1 MRGKKQIAAV
11 VLAVIFAVTA
21 GMPHST
27 VYAEPDSTGNA
38 QAADAAADDTQKEEK
53 KEEDMTPEEL
63 EKKAE
68 EDAYKM
74 EIQSNSWKNWPQ
86 GPGTY
91 GEAAIVMDAGTG
103 SILYAK
109 NIDGHEYPASITKV
123 LTSLIA
129 LKYGSLSDQVT
140 FSNDCISFMQP
151 GDSSAGSRWNR
162 RCMRHCLPRQMKQPM
177 RLRKMSGRMPGTI
190 TTGSYSR

>member
-1 MRGKKQIAAV
+1 MRGKKQTAAV
-11 VLAVIFAVTA
+11 VLAVILAVTA

-38 QAADAAADDTQKEEK
+38 QSADAAADDTRKEEK

-86 GPGTY
+86 GPK
-91 GEAAIVMDAGTG
+91 I
-103 SILYAK
+103 S
-109 NIDGHEYPASITKV
+109 S
-123 LTSLIA
+123 
-129 LKYGSLSDQVT
+129 VT
-140 FSNDCISFMQP
+140 P
-151 GDSSAGSRWNR
+151 
-162 RCMRHCLPRQMKQPM
+162 
-177 RLRKMSGRMPGTI
+177 
-190 TTGSYSR
+190 

>member
-68 EDAYKM
+68 EDAYIITALIPGIKA
-74 EIQSNSWKNWPQ
+74 EDLNIQIVNETLSIQ
-86 GPGTY
+86 GELVNDREENARYLLAERPFGKFCRT
-91 GEAAIVMDAGTG
+91 
-103 SILYAK
+103 
-109 NIDGHEYPASITKV
+109 
-123 LTSLIA
+123 LT
-129 LKYGSLSDQVT
+129 
-140 FSNDCISFMQP
+140 
-151 GDSSAGSRWNR
+151 
-162 RCMRHCLPRQMKQPM
+162 LPEPRP
-177 RLRKMSGRMPGTI
+177 LR
-190 TTGSYSR
+190 

>member
-11 VLAVIFAVTA
+11 VLAVILAVTA
-21 GMPHST
+21 GIPHST

-74 EIQSNSWKNWPQ
+74 LIRWRSSRTV
-86 GPGTY
+86 GR
-91 GEAAIVMDAGTG
+91 TG
-103 SILYAK
+103 RK
-109 NIDGHEYPASITKV
+109 DREHTE
-123 LTSLIA
+123 
-129 LKYGSLSDQVT
+129 
-140 FSNDCISFMQP
+140 
-151 GDSSAGSRWNR
+151 
-162 RCMRHCLPRQMKQPM
+162 KQ
-177 RLRKMSGRMPGTI
+177 RS
-190 TTGSYSR
+190 

>member
-63 EKKAE
+63 ENRKKMISLLLTMAFTCGMFMP
-68 EDAYKM
+68 AYAT
-74 EIQSNSWKNWPQ
+74 SS
-86 GPGTY
+86 
-91 GEAAIVMDAGTG
+91 
-103 SILYAK
+103 LAK
-109 NIDGHEYPASITKV
+109 RISGFS
-123 LTSLIA
+123 
-129 LKYGSLSDQVT
+129 VT
-140 FSNDCISFMQP
+140 FPSPS
-151 GDSSAGSRWNR
+151 
-162 RCMRHCLPRQMKQPM
+162 
-177 RLRKMSGRMPGTI
+177 
-190 TTGSYSR
+190 

>member
-74 EIQSNSWKNWPQ
+74 EIQSNSRDREH
-86 GPGTY
+86 T
-91 GEAAIVMDAGTG
+91 E
-103 SILYAK
+103 
-109 NIDGHEYPASITKV
+109 
-123 LTSLIA
+123 
-129 LKYGSLSDQVT
+129 
-140 FSNDCISFMQP
+140 
-151 GDSSAGSRWNR
+151 
-162 RCMRHCLPRQMKQPM
+162 KQ
-177 RLRKMSGRMPGTI
+177 RS
-190 TTGSYSR
+190 

>member
-53 KEEDMTPEEL
+53 KEDMTPEEL

-68 EDAYKM
+68 EDDGYIIRLYNGKDHKDLDDKIKFNFDIKEAYYTNLKEEKTE
-74 EIQSNSWKNWPQ
+74 EI
-86 GPGTY
+86 
-91 GEAAIVMDAGTG
+91 
-103 SILYAK
+103 
-109 NIDGHEYPASITKV
+109 KV
-123 LTSLIA
+123 ENNTISV
-129 LKYGSLSDQVT
+129 KELSQCKFVT
-140 FSNDCISFMQP
+140 I
-151 GDSSAGSRWNR
+151 WV
-162 RCMRHCLPRQMKQPM
+162 K
-177 RLRKMSGRMPGTI
+177 
-190 TTGSYSR
+190 

>member
-11 VLAVIFAVTA
+11 VLAVILAVAA
-21 GMPHST
+21 GIPHSM

-91 GEAAIVMDAGTG
+91 GEAAIVMDAGRILTG
-103 SILYAK
+103 MNIL
-109 NIDGHEYPASITKV
+109 PASQK
-123 LTSLIA
+123 
-129 LKYGSLSDQVT
+129 
-140 FSNDCISFMQP
+140 F
-151 GDSSAGSRWNR
+151 
-162 RCMRHCLPRQMKQPM
+162 
-177 RLRKMSGRMPGTI
+177 
-190 TTGSYSR
+190 

>member
-68 EDAYKM
+68 EDAYKV
-74 EIQSNSWKNWPQ
+74 ETSRTAGRTGLQ
-86 GPGTY
+86 GREHT
-91 GEAAIVMDAGTG
+91 E
-103 SILYAK
+103 
-109 NIDGHEYPASITKV
+109 
-123 LTSLIA
+123 
-129 LKYGSLSDQVT
+129 
-140 FSNDCISFMQP
+140 
-151 GDSSAGSRWNR
+151 
-162 RCMRHCLPRQMKQPM
+162 KQ
-177 RLRKMSGRMPGTI
+177 RS
-190 TTGSYSR
+190 

>member
-68 EDAYKM
+68 EDA
-74 EIQSNSWKNWPQ
+74 IRWRSSR
-86 GPGTY
+86 T
-91 GEAAIVMDAGTG
+91 AGRTG
-103 SILYAK
+103 RK
-109 NIDGHEYPASITKV
+109 DREHTE
-123 LTSLIA
+123 
-129 LKYGSLSDQVT
+129 
-140 FSNDCISFMQP
+140 
-151 GDSSAGSRWNR
+151 
-162 RCMRHCLPRQMKQPM
+162 KQ
-177 RLRKMSGRMPGTI
+177 RS
-190 TTGSYSR
+190 